1 MHDIKVT
8 ISLLVAKEFLRVLNK
23 ADQNDNARSREA
35 YEEHRL

>member
-1 MHDIKVT
+1 MRDIKVS
-8 ISLLVAKEFLRVLNK
+8 ISLLVAEEFLRVLKK